1 MHIYAAYYTAGPA
14 GSMKLHVHAVGQ
26 PLPSSAAPLTVS
38 VRNSKGGYTLMLPPS
53 ESDRRG
59 TEASP
64 AMSVSRILCPSSL
77 ARDACFVTVGAGG
90 GLGRG
95 ASIYSYKLKLSVL
108 NESTWFLKEGA
119 PPRAIVVTPT
129 TPSVFQY
136 RWPDDPH
143 VRAVRMLAGARYLT
157 FTACGSTI
165 VHRDELPDG
174 FFVSTLVHENDEAC
188 YPDGD
193 RNATGDRRKLVR
205 LLVTEHH
212 ADFSYAAAPVL
223 LAVAFVLIGGMSFL
237 LRSRYAD
244 WIVRSQLEAV
254 KGAEASDAAEGVAGE
269 WMVHEE
275 DRPAATRGSLLS
287 PASVLFTCALLIVA
301 FGVNSVYMDLAS
313 ERRSGNMDACYRND
327 LCSHDVGDLPDLNH
341 VISNVPYV
349 GAGVGFLL
357 AVGAQ
362 HHVRNSDIDFFFI
375 YYLYCALGAK
385 VFQTRRG
392 VTNRFHYTPALLVAA
407 ITLLGSLQYLAGR
420 SYAWWVVVVLVH
432 MTGSTLWAVQMY
444 LRGDVGCFLP
454 VCRRTTADQR
464 TRRIAIVN
472 LLMNLTL
479 AIVGL
484 VAPSAFSDFSMYAL
498 LFFTLNSG
506 LYIAYYFGMKKLRYR
521 ESPSRLS
528 VAFLLMG
535 LAAVVPALVVFVFYN
550 PYNTEESAALSRT
563 ANAHCVHFGFFDA
576 HDVWHFLSAT
586 ALFFLLMGILTLDDD
601 LLATPRNKIPVF

>member
-1 MHIYAAYYTAGPA
+1 
-14 GSMKLHVHAVGQ
+14 
-26 PLPSSAAPLTVS
+26 
-38 VRNSKGGYTLMLPPS
+38 
-53 ESDRRG
+53 
-59 TEASP
+59 
-64 AMSVSRILCPSSL
+64 
-77 ARDACFVTVGAGG
+77 
-90 GLGRG
+90 
-95 ASIYSYKLKLSVL
+95 
-108 NESTWFLKEGA
+108 
-119 PPRAIVVTPT
+119 
-129 TPSVFQY
+129 
-136 RWPDDPH
+136 
-143 VRAVRMLAGARYLT
+143 MLAGARYLT

-244 WIVRSQLEAV
+244 WIVLSQLEAV

-362 HHVRNSDIDFFFI
+362 RHVYAAASSGAASPRGVPHDFDLFASLGAALMLEGFTSGLYHVCPNSRNSDIDFFFI